1 MIFLEDKVVSRIT
14 PLRPSNQY
22 KARKNGLTKPKD
34 CAPKRIKHAI
44 VIGLNTPV
52 EIDVL

>member
-1 MIFLEDKVVSRIT
+1 MEDKVVPRIT
-14 PLRPSNQY
+14 QLRPVNQY
-22 KARKNGLTKPKD
+22 HVKKNGLAKSKVGI
-34 CAPKRIKHAI
+34 KRIRPAI